1 MATNKVQTGLRLN
14 ESVYA
19 KIRYLSAKEQRSL
32 NNLIE
37 YVLQQYVENY
47 EEEHGPIPV
56 QPDDLYQ

>member
-14 ESVYA
+14 ESVYT

-47 EEEHGPIPV
+47 EKEHGPIPV